1 VLRLHYVHP
10 GGLVCFL
17 FFEGM
22 ILLAVLLALAELVT
36 WWIVIILPVSVA
48 AMVKINDVIAGLSFT
63 QHGKAMLPRRIPAV
77 ARGSAAVEPTVALP
91 VPEPS
96 NWVGRAVGR
105 AVGTAPAPGWSGRT
119 PSPHRGMPPGTNR
132 SSNGAGPGA
141 PHTAGPV
148 TQPVGGQRG
157 HGPAGAAPS
166 GEHVDP
172 HGLDPH
178 GRDPHG
184 RDPHGSDLHGSDLHG
199 RDPHGSDLHGGDLHR
214 RDPHGIDRH
223 GSDPHGSEPHGRD
236 LNGRDPS
243 GHDDPRGHG
252 DLHGYGGPGGD
263 LATGPGTPLPR
274 RRAAWHGPNE
284 RRFDRPA

>member
-1 VLRLHYVHP
+1 VSGVAAPKRPLYARVLRLRYVHP

-63 QHGKAMLPRRIPAV
+63 QHGKAVLPRRIPAV

-119 PSPHRGMPPGTNR
+119 PSPHRGTPSGTNR
-132 SSNGAGPGA
+132 SGNGAGPGA
-141 PHTAGPV
+141 PQTAGPA
-148 TQPVGGQRG
+148 TQPVGDQRG
-157 HGPAGAAPS
+157 HGPAGAAPA
-166 GEHVDP
+166 GEH
-172 HGLDPH
+172 LDPH
-178 GRDPHG
+178 GRDPRGPDPQARDPHG
-184 RDPHGSDLHGSDLHG
+184 RDPQGRDLYG
-199 RDPHGSDLHGGDLHR
+199 RDPLGPDL
-214 RDPHGIDRH
+214 
-223 GSDPHGSEPHGRD
+223 HGRD

-243 GHDDPRGHG
+243 GHGGLHEHGGPRGHG
-252 DLHGYGGPGGD
+252 DLHGHGGPGGD
-263 LATGPGTPLPR
+263 RATGPATPLPR
-274 RRAAWHGPNE
+274 RRAWHGPNE
-284 RRFDRPA
+284 RRFDHPA